1 VVNPASAAPPA
12 DEEEYPQANG
22 CRCKAD
28 DQKDTSNSTGV
39 VEEPIAYEYIDIMHC
54 GQEGLLGGRA

>member
-1 VVNPASAAPPA
+1 VINPAPPAPPA

-28 DQKDTSNSTGV
+28 DQKDTSNSTRV
-39 VEEPIAYEYIDIMHC
+39 VEERRSVARIVIGA
-54 GQEGLLGGRA
+54 